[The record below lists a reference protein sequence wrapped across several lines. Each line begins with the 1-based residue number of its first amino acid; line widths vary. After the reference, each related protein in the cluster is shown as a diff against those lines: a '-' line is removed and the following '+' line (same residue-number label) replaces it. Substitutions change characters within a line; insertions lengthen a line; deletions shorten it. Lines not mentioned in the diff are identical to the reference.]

1 MEILKRCKHCG
12 GTFIAHKMN
21 TLYCSPSCNWQ
32 DYKQRKRQ
40 EKLSEYYA
48 GHQENGTEPNG
59 GAIPNGLEQK
69 AFLTP
74 REAAKLL
81 GIGKSSVYR
90 ELANGMIKAVQMR
103 GKTLIRRKDIDK
115 LFDNPPEYKS
125 KAGEKRHEKREY
137 YTIRQISEKFKVSKK
152 AILHRCEMY
161 NIPKVYQGR
170 NCFFDRA
177 LVDVHFAQLI
187 AEFDLRDYYTI
198 PQLEEKYKMSHMAVL
213 SFVQRNKIPR
223 ITQGRKVFYSKAHID
238 TLKGERES
246 VDPHYYTYADVMEK
260 YKFSKD
266 QVSYYVHNYGIDSHK
281 QGRYTVINRK
291 EFDRIIKERMETNA
305 LAKEMERRK
314 KQPRIKEVPVGYVSV
329 QQIAEKYGVSPKHV
343 QAKTRAG
350 KTPKVT
356 IGHLNYY
363 NEAAIEQL
371 FNRDPNKFDVPKDYV
386 TAQQIAERF
395 KVTVHHV
402 HGRTREAKVPK
413 ITIKHINFYE
423 LKAIEAMFSKNEA
436 SPELQSS
443 ESAEWITGVEVE
455 DMMNISVCARRTFVS
470 RHKIPSKKEH
480 GITYYLRSAIEEV
493 NNVMSKYGDMYYTV
507 EQICEKFKMERDK
520 VYGMLRYSDVRKI
533 HEGRFALFLKEDVI
547 RIIHERQFS

>member
-1 MEILKRCKHCG
+1 MEIQKRCKYCG
-12 GTFIAHKMN
+12 STFIAHKMN
-21 TLYCSPSCNWQ
+21 TLYCSPSCNNK
-32 DYKQRKRQ
+32 DYKNNLRQRKIAEFM
-40 EKLSEYYA
+40 EKEKKTPERDVLGSKE
-48 GHQENGTEPNG
+48 
-59 GAIPNGLEQK
+59 
-69 AFLTP
+69 FLTP
-74 REAAKLL
+74 TEGSLLL
-81 GIGKSSVYR
+81 GISRATFYR
-90 ELANGMIKAVQMR
+90 YMRDGTIRAVQLR
-103 GKTLIRRKDIDK
+103 GKTIVRRKDIDK
-115 LFDNPPEYKS
+115 LFDNPPSYQTHT
-125 KAGEKRHEKREY
+125 EKKQEKREY

-223 ITQGRKVFYSKAHID
+223 ITQGRKVYYSKAHID

-246 VDPHYYTYADVMEK
+246 VDPNYYTYADVMEK

-281 QGRYTVINRK
+281 QGRYTVINQK

-329 QQIAEKYGVSPKHV
+329 QQIAEKYGVSPKYV
-343 QAKTRAG
+343 QAKTRVG
-350 KTPKVT
+350 KTPKIV

-371 FNRDPNKFDVPKDYV
+371 FNRNPDKFDVPKDYV

-413 ITIKHINFYE
+413 ITVKHINFYE
-423 LKAIEAMFSKNEA
+423 LKAIEDMFSKNEA
-436 SPELQSS
+436 SPELQNK

-493 NNVMSKYGDMYYTV
+493 NNVMAKYGDLYFTV

-533 HEGRFALFLKEDVI
+533 YEGRFALFLKEDVI
-547 RIIHERQFS
+547 RIIHERQYT

>member
-1 MEILKRCKHCG
+1 MEIQKRCKYCG
-12 GTFIAHKMN
+12 STFIAHKMN
-21 TLYCSPSCNWQ
+21 TLYCSPSCNNK
-32 DYKQRKRQ
+32 DYKNNLRQRKIAEFM
-40 EKLSEYYA
+40 EKEKKTPERDVLGSKE
-48 GHQENGTEPNG
+48 
-59 GAIPNGLEQK
+59 
-69 AFLTP
+69 FLTP
-74 REAAKLL
+74 TEGSLLL
-81 GIGKSSVYR
+81 GISRATFYR
-90 ELANGMIKAVQMR
+90 YMRDGTIRAVQLR
-103 GKTLIRRKDIDK
+103 GKTIVRRKDIDK
-115 LFDNPPEYKS
+115 LFDNPPSYQTHT
-125 KAGEKRHEKREY
+125 EKKQEKREY

-223 ITQGRKVFYSKAHID
+223 ITQGRKVYYSKAHID
-238 TLKGERES
+238 MLKGERES
-246 VDPHYYTYADVMEK
+246 VDPNYYTYADVMEK
-260 YKFSKD
+260 YKYSKD

-305 LAKEMERRK
+305 LAKEMECRK

-350 KTPKVT
+350 KTPKIV

-371 FNRDPNKFDVPKDYV
+371 FNRDPDKFDVPKDYV

-436 SPELQSS
+436 SPELQGN
-443 ESAEWITGVEVE
+443 ESAEWITGV
-455 DMMNISVCARRTFVS
+455 
-470 RHKIPSKKEH
+470 
-480 GITYYLRSAIEEV
+480 
-493 NNVMSKYGDMYYTV
+493 
-507 EQICEKFKMERDK
+507 
-520 VYGMLRYSDVRKI
+520 
-533 HEGRFALFLKEDVI
+533 
-547 RIIHERQFS
+547 

>member
-1 MEILKRCKHCG
+1 MEIQKRCKYCG
-12 GTFIAHKMN
+12 STFIAHKMN
-21 TLYCSPSCNWQ
+21 TLYCSPSCNNK
-32 DYKQRKRQ
+32 DYKNNLRQRKIAEFM
-40 EKLSEYYA
+40 EKEKKTPERDVLGSKE
-48 GHQENGTEPNG
+48 
-59 GAIPNGLEQK
+59 
-69 AFLTP
+69 FLTP
-74 REAAKLL
+74 TEGSLLL
-81 GIGKSSVYR
+81 GISRATFYR
-90 ELANGMIKAVQMR
+90 YMRDGTIRAVQLR
-103 GKTLIRRKDIDK
+103 GKTIVRRKDIDK
-115 LFDNPPEYKS
+115 LFDNPPSYQTHT
-125 KAGEKRHEKREY
+125 EKKQEKREY
-137 YTIRQISEKFKVSKK
+137 YTIRQIAEKFKICKK
-152 AILHRCEMY
+152 AILHRCEKY

-223 ITQGRKVFYSKAHID
+223 ITQGRKVYYSKAHID

-246 VDPHYYTYADVMEK
+246 VDPNYYTYADVMEK

-329 QQIAEKYGVSPKHV
+329 QQIAEKYGVSPKYV
-343 QAKTRAG
+343 QAKTRVG
-350 KTPKVT
+350 KTPKIV

-371 FNRDPNKFDVPKDYV
+371 FNRNPDKFDVPKDYV

-436 SPELQSS
+436 SPELQGN

-493 NNVMSKYGDMYYTV
+493 NNVMAKYGDMYFTV

-520 VYGMLRYSDVRKI
+520 VYGMLRYSDVKKI

-547 RIIHERQFS
+547 RIIHERQYT

>member
-1 MEILKRCKHCG
+1 MEIQKRCKYCG
-12 GTFIAHKMN
+12 STFIAHKMN
-21 TLYCSPSCNWQ
+21 TLYCSPSCNNK
-32 DYKQRKRQ
+32 DYKNNLRQRKIAEFM
-40 EKLSEYYA
+40 EKEKKTPERDVLGSKE
-48 GHQENGTEPNG
+48 
-59 GAIPNGLEQK
+59 
-69 AFLTP
+69 FLTP
-74 REAAKLL
+74 TEGSLLL
-81 GIGKSSVYR
+81 GISRATFYR
-90 ELANGMIKAVQMR
+90 YMRDGTIRAVQLR
-103 GKTLIRRKDIDK
+103 GKTIVRRKDIDK
-115 LFDNPPEYKS
+115 LFDNPPSYQTHT
-125 KAGEKRHEKREY
+125 EKKQEKREY

-223 ITQGRKVFYSKAHID
+223 ITQGRKVYYSKAHID

-246 VDPHYYTYADVMEK
+246 VDPNYYTYADVMEK

-350 KTPKVT
+350 KTPKIV

-371 FNRDPNKFDVPKDYV
+371 FNRDPDKFDVPKDYV

-436 SPELQSS
+436 SPELQGN

-493 NNVMSKYGDMYYTV
+493 NNVMAKYGDMYFTV

-520 VYGMLRYSDVRKI
+520 VYGMLRYSDVKKI

-547 RIIHERQFS
+547 RIIHERQYT

>member
-1 MEILKRCKHCG
+1 MEIQKRCKHCG
-12 GTFIAHKMN
+12 STFIAHKMN
-21 TLYCSPSCNWQ
+21 TLYCSPSCNNK
-32 DYKQRKRQ
+32 DYKNNLRQRKIAEFM
-40 EKLSEYYA
+40 EKEKKTPERDVLGSKE
-48 GHQENGTEPNG
+48 
-59 GAIPNGLEQK
+59 
-69 AFLTP
+69 FLTP
-74 REAAKLL
+74 TEGSLLL
-81 GIGKSSVYR
+81 GISRATFYR
-90 ELANGMIKAVQMR
+90 YMQDGTIRAVQLR
-103 GKTLIRRKDIDK
+103 GKTIVRRKDIDK
-115 LFDNPPEYKS
+115 LFDNPPSYQTHT
-125 KAGEKRHEKREY
+125 EKKQEKREY

-223 ITQGRKVFYSKAHID
+223 ITQGRKVYYSKAHID
-238 TLKGERES
+238 MLKGERES
-246 VDPHYYTYADVMEK
+246 VDPNYYTYADVMEK

-350 KTPKVT
+350 KTPKIV

-371 FNRDPNKFDVPKDYV
+371 FNRNPDKFDVPKDYV

-436 SPELQSS
+436 SPELQGN

-493 NNVMSKYGDMYYTV
+493 NNVMAKYGDMYFTV

-547 RIIHERQFS
+547 RIIHERQYT

>member
-1 MEILKRCKHCG
+1 MEIQKRCKYCG
-12 GTFIAHKMN
+12 RTFIAHKMN
-21 TLYCSPSCNWQ
+21 TLYCSPSCNGK
-32 DYKQRKRQ
+32 DYKNNIRQRRIAELMR
-40 EKLSEYYA
+40 EKEKTSERDLL
-48 GHQENGTEPNG
+48 GRKE
-59 GAIPNGLEQK
+59 
-69 AFLTP
+69 FLTP
-74 REAAKLL
+74 TEGSLLL
-81 GIGKSSVYR
+81 GISRATFYR
-90 ELANGMIKAVQMR
+90 YLRDGTIKAVQLK
-103 GKTLIRRKDIDK
+103 GKTIVRRKDIDK
-115 LFDNPPEYKS
+115 LFDNPPSYHTHI
-125 KAGEKRHEKREY
+125 EKKQEKREY

-223 ITQGRKVFYSKAHID
+223 ITHGRKVFYSKAHID

-266 QVSYYVHNYGIDSHK
+266 QVSYYVHNYGIDCHK
-281 QGRYTVINRK
+281 QGRFTVINRK

>member
-1 MEILKRCKHCG
+1 MEIQKRCKYCG
-12 GTFIAHKMN
+12 RTFIAHKLN
-21 TLYCSPSCNWQ
+21 TLYCSHSCNGK
-32 DYKQRKRQ
+32 DYTRSIRQ
-40 EKLSEYYA
+40 NRIAEYMEEEKKKNPERDILGVKE
-48 GHQENGTEPNG
+48 
-59 GAIPNGLEQK
+59 
-69 AFLTP
+69 FLTP
-74 REAAKLL
+74 TEGALLL
-81 GIGKSSVYR
+81 GISRATFYR
-90 ELANGMIKAVQMR
+90 YMRDGTIRAVQLR
-103 GKTLIRRKDIDK
+103 GKTIIRRKDIDK
-115 LFDNPPEYKS
+115 LFDNPSSYQTHT
-125 KAGEKRHEKREY
+125 EKKQEKREY

-223 ITQGRKVFYSKAHID
+223 ITQGRKVYYSKAHID

-246 VDPHYYTYADVMEK
+246 VDPNYYTYADVMEK

-266 QVSYYVHNYGIDSHK
+266 QVSYYVHNYGIDTHK

-291 EFDRIIKERMETNA
+291 EFDRVIKERMETNA

-314 KQPRIKEVPVGYVSV
+314 KQPRIKDVPVGYVSV

-343 QAKTRAG
+343 QAKTREG
-350 KTPKVT
+350 KTPKVV

-436 SPELQSS
+436 SPELQGNG
-443 ESAEWITGVEVE
+443 SAEWITGVEVE

-493 NNVMSKYGDMYYTV
+493 NNVMAKYGDMYFTV

-520 VYGMLRYSDVRKI
+520 VYSMLRYSDVRKI

-547 RIIHERQFS
+547 RIIHERQYT

>member
-1 MEILKRCKHCG
+1 MEK
-12 GTFIAHKMN
+12 
-21 TLYCSPSCNWQ
+21 
-32 DYKQRKRQ
+32 
-40 EKLSEYYA
+40 EKKTPERDVLGSKE
-48 GHQENGTEPNG
+48 
-59 GAIPNGLEQK
+59 
-69 AFLTP
+69 FLTP
-74 REAAKLL
+74 TEGSLLL
-81 GIGKSSVYR
+81 GISRATFYR
-90 ELANGMIKAVQMR
+90 YMRDGTIRAVQLR
-103 GKTLIRRKDIDK
+103 GKTIVRRKDIDK
-115 LFDNPPEYKS
+115 LFDNPPSYQTHT
-125 KAGEKRHEKREY
+125 EKKQEKHEY
-137 YTIRQISEKFKVSKK
+137 YTIRQIAEKYKICKK

-223 ITQGRKVFYSKAHID
+223 ITQGRKVYYSKAHID
-238 TLKGERES
+238 MLKGERES
-246 VDPHYYTYADVMEK
+246 VDPNYYTYADVMEK

-281 QGRYTVINRK
+281 QGRYTVINQK

-329 QQIAEKYGVSPKHV
+329 QQIAEKYGVSPKRV
-343 QAKTRAG
+343 QAKTREG
-350 KTPKVT
+350 KTPKIV

-371 FNRDPNKFDVPKDYV
+371 FNRDPDKFDVPKDFV

-413 ITIKHINFYE
+413 ITIKNINFYE

-436 SPELQSS
+436 SPELQGN

-493 NNVMSKYGDMYYTV
+493 NNVMAKYGDMYFTV

-520 VYGMLRYSDVRKI
+520 VYGMLRYSDVKKI

-547 RIIHERQFS
+547 RIIHERQYT

>member
-1 MEILKRCKHCG
+1 MEIQKRCKYCG
-12 GTFIAHKMN
+12 STFIAHKMN
-21 TLYCSPSCNWQ
+21 TLYCSPSCNNK
-32 DYKQRKRQ
+32 DYKNNLRQRKIAEFM
-40 EKLSEYYA
+40 EKEKKTPERDVLGSKE
-48 GHQENGTEPNG
+48 
-59 GAIPNGLEQK
+59 
-69 AFLTP
+69 FLTP
-74 REAAKLL
+74 TEGSLLL
-81 GIGKSSVYR
+81 GISRATFYR
-90 ELANGMIKAVQMR
+90 YMRDGTIKAVQLR
-103 GKTLIRRKDIDK
+103 GKTIVRRKDIDK
-115 LFDNPPEYKS
+115 LFDNPPSYQTHT
-125 KAGEKRHEKREY
+125 EKKQERREY
-137 YTIRQISEKFKVSKK
+137 YTIRQIAEKFKICKK

-223 ITQGRKVFYSKAHID
+223 ITQGRKVYYSKAHID

-246 VDPHYYTYADVMEK
+246 VDPNYYTYADVMEK

-343 QAKTRAG
+343 QAKTRVG
-350 KTPKVT
+350 KTPKIV

-371 FNRDPNKFDVPKDYV
+371 FNRNPDQFDVPKDYV

-413 ITIKHINFYE
+413 ITVKHINFYE
-423 LKAIEAMFSKNEA
+423 LKAIEDMFSKNEA
-436 SPELQSS
+436 SPELQNN

-493 NNVMSKYGDMYYTV
+493 NNVMAKYGDLYFTV

-520 VYGMLRYSDVRKI
+520 VYGMLRYSDVKKI

-547 RIIHERQFS
+547 RIIHERQYT